1 MSQFDKNELVSLAEI
16 CYENGRYE
24 DVISYMK
31 EVIKMGTPLNF
42 KERGMLFYSYRELM
56 LPYINSITTCDN
68 SSVEAKLKIEISQKA
83 KSETNRICVEAIEL
97 LDSYWIKRDTSNEAI
112 ADYKR
117 GRAFILMYKAVTA
130 SEQVKSSEIIK
141 AMKLL
146 EEAYDFAVKI
156 LSPAHPV
163 TILNASNFSDLQHLR
178 LVSVGKALAVAT
190 EAYNKGLSHLHE
202 IPEELKI
209 QAEEWLDDLNYRID
223 YLKQQ

>member
-1 MSQFDKNELVSLAEI
+1 MSQYDRSELVSLAKI
-16 CYENGRYE
+16 CQENGRHE

-42 KERGMLFYSYRELM
+42 EERGMVFYSYNELV
-56 LPYINSITTCDN
+56 LPYVNSVIYCDD
-68 SSVEAKLKIEISQKA
+68 SRVEAKLQKEISQKA
-83 KSETNRICVEAIEL
+83 KSETNRICDEAIEL
-97 LDSYWIKRDTSNEAI
+97 LDSYWIKRDTNIEAV
-112 ADYKR
+112 ADYKCY
-117 GRAFILMYKAVTA
+117 RAMVLSYKAVTA
-130 SEQVKSSEIIK
+130 SEQVRNTEISKAIK
-141 AMKLL
+141 LN
-146 EEAYDFAVKI
+146 EEAYDFAVKN

-163 TILNASNFSDLQHLR
+163 TTFNAANFAVLQSLR
-178 LVSVGKALAVAT
+178 LVSDVKALAVAT